1 MSTYQEVKMQAYQN
15 IHKMELELARME
27 RVYRKY
33 VKHGAVKAAEELE
46 TEIETLRAVI
56 KFEEYLMAVAFD

>member
-1 MSTYQEVKMQAYQN
+1 MATYEEVKMQAYQN

-27 RVYRKY
+27 RIYRKY

-46 TEIETLRAVI
+46 TEIEALRAVI